1 MQSAGSADLSVTA
14 DLFIKTNSGEEWY
27 FEMKTA
33 QPNKGQCREM
43 KKFILQIAAI
53 RQSEKGKGYASMAY
67 NPKGDGQ
74 DLKDGKIKQ
83 FLEVGTDMLVGRAF
97 WTKIGDEHTYDEL
110 LEIAENVGY
119 KIRSLLG

>member
-1 MQSAGSADLSVTA
+1 
-14 DLFIKTNSGEEWY
+14 
-27 FEMKTA
+27 
-33 QPNKGQCREM
+33 M

-97 WTKIGDEHTYDEL
+97 RRERSGTSTHTTSSW
-110 LEIAENVGY
+110 
-119 KIRSLLG
+119 K